1 MKESCITC
9 KLTSWSLTYG
19 TINMILKGQVHP
31 AQQVDTE
38 GVPLMHPSGSQTGL
52 LEFTHI
58 AEML

>member
-1 MKESCITC
+1 MC
-9 KLTSWSLTYG
+9 G
-19 TINMILKGQVHP
+19 TINMILKGQVCP